1 MWGLEVAGI
10 SKRLEIQITEKLETV
25 VALIED
31 SSLAPTFHMGQLM
44 TDCIIPPPVNK
55 EDMVVPFCSSSARV
69 AEVRKPWVR
78 DQPWL
83 QRRFEANLDQFQKP
97 SK

>member
-31 SSLAPTFHMGQLM
+31 PSLAPMFYMGQLM

-55 EDMVVPFCSSSARV
+55 ADMVVPFCSSSARD
-69 AEVRKPWVR
+69 AEVGEPWVR
-78 DQPWL
+78 DQPWV
-83 QRRFEANLDQFQKP
+83 
-97 SK
+97 